1 MNNRLTKRILAVA
14 MIAACSW
21 AVISAKTITGNL
33 NVVPQPYSVTQDLEA
48 APFVINKSTIIAYP
62 EGNVVMQRNA
72 EFLASYIA
80 KSCGFTP
87 RVAPRT
93 KVKRAIVLAVDAGIG
108 NSEGYRL
115 KCDKNG
121 VTITGGSEVGV
132 FYGIQTLYKSLP
144 ITKGTGNVAAVPAGE
159 VNDMPR
165 FTYRGFMLDVGR
177 HFYPVEYIK
186 EVIDMLAMHNINYFH
201 WHLTEDQGWRIEI
214 KKYPRLTEVGSVR
227 KRTLIDQKTQTYD
240 ETPHSGYYT
249 QEEARE
255 VVAYAAERHI
265 TVIPE
270 IDLPGHMM
278 AALVAYPEL
287 GCTGGPYEMPCRWGV
302 FDDVLCGGNEATLQF
317 AKDVLSEIMDIFPSP
332 YIHIGGDEC
341 PKKHWKTCAKCQA
354 KIKELGLEDTAE
366 HSKENQLQT
375 YFMGEVGKLINS
387 RGRKMMGWDEMLEG
401 GLAPGATVMSWTSPK
416 PAAKTARLH
425 HDVVVTPIQYLYF
438 SNPYHNG
445 RKGIKSLQRVY
456 NFEPMPSELTADEQ
470 KYVIGTQGCLWT
482 EWTRDTVKVEWQ
494 ILPRMAAL
502 SELQWAQPEK
512 KDFNSFLQ
520 RLTPL
525 LKVYDSRGFG
535 YRKDLHEVYVQ
546 CFKSKYEGKSRVEL
560 TTLAGEIY
568 YTLDGSE
575 PNKQSMRYYGNIVVD
590 NGVILKAVAYRP
602 DGTTT
607 PIATEKIG
615 ATVWTE

>member
-1 MNNRLTKRILAVA
+1 MA

-62 EGNVVMQRNA
+62 EGNAVMQRNA

-80 KSCGFTP
+80 KSCGFAP
-87 RVAPRT
+87 RVAPES
-93 KVKRAIVLAVDAGIG
+93 KAKRAIVLAVDAGIG

-144 ITKGTGNVAAVPAGE
+144 ITKDTGNVAAVPAGE

-502 SELQWAQPEK
+502 SELQWAQPEN
-512 KDFNSFLQ
+512 KDFNNFLQ

-546 CFKSKYEGKSRVEL
+546 CFKCKYEGKSRVEL

>member
-1 MNNRLTKRILAVA
+1 MNNRLTKRILAVS

-62 EGNVVMQRNA
+62 EGNAVMQRNA

-80 KSCGFTP
+80 KSCGFAP
-87 RVAPRT
+87 RVAPESKAKRT
-93 KVKRAIVLAVDAGIG
+93 IVLAVDAGIG

-144 ITKGTGNVAAVPAGE
+144 ITKGTDNVAAVPVGE

-302 FDDVLCGGNEATLQF
+302 FDDVLCGGSEATLQF

-512 KDFNSFLQ
+512 KDFNNFLQ

-546 CFKSKYEGKSRVEL
+546 CFKCKYEGKSRVEL

>member
-1 MNNRLTKRILAVA
+1 
-14 MIAACSW
+14 
-21 AVISAKTITGNL
+21 
-33 NVVPQPYSVTQDLEA
+33 
-48 APFVINKSTIIAYP
+48 
-62 EGNVVMQRNA
+62 
-72 EFLASYIA
+72 
-80 KSCGFTP
+80 
-87 RVAPRT
+87 
-93 KVKRAIVLAVDAGIG
+93 
-108 NSEGYRL
+108 
-115 KCDKNG
+115 
-121 VTITGGSEVGV
+121 
-132 FYGIQTLYKSLP
+132 
-144 ITKGTGNVAAVPAGE
+144 
-159 VNDMPR
+159 
-165 FTYRGFMLDVGR
+165 MLDVGR

-302 FDDVLCGGNEATLQF
+302 FDDVLCGGSEATLQF

-512 KDFNSFLQ
+512 KDFNNFLQ

-546 CFKSKYEGKSRVEL
+546 CFKCKYEGKSRVEL

-615 ATVWTE
+615 TTVWTE

>member
-1 MNNRLTKRILAVA
+1 MA

-62 EGNVVMQRNA
+62 EGNAVMQRNA

-80 KSCGFTP
+80 KSCGFAP
-87 RVAPRT
+87 RVAPES
-93 KVKRAIVLAVDAGIG
+93 KAKRAIVLAVDAGIG

-144 ITKGTGNVAAVPAGE
+144 ITKGTDNVAAVPAGE

-317 AKDVLSEIMDIFPSP
+317 AKDVLCEIMDIFPSP

-546 CFKSKYEGKSRVEL
+546 CFKSKYEDKSRVEL

-590 NGVILKAVAYRP
+590 NGVILKPVAYRP

>member
-1 MNNRLTKRILAVA
+1 M
-14 MIAACSW
+14 
-21 AVISAKTITGNL
+21 AK
-33 NVVPQPYSVTQDLEA
+33 D
-48 APFVINKSTIIAYP
+48 
-62 EGNVVMQRNA
+62 
-72 EFLASYIA
+72 
-80 KSCGFTP
+80 
-87 RVAPRT
+87 
-93 KVKRAIVLAVDAGIG
+93 
-108 NSEGYRL
+108 
-115 KCDKNG
+115 
-121 VTITGGSEVGV
+121 
-132 FYGIQTLYKSLP
+132 
-144 ITKGTGNVAAVPAGE
+144 TGNVAAVPVGE

-375 YFMGEVGKLINS
+375 
-387 RGRKMMGWDEMLEG
+387 
-401 GLAPGATVMSWTSPK
+401 
-416 PAAKTARLH
+416 
-425 HDVVVTPIQYLYF
+425 
-438 SNPYHNG
+438 
-445 RKGIKSLQRVY
+445 
-456 NFEPMPSELTADEQ
+456 
-470 KYVIGTQGCLWT
+470 
-482 EWTRDTVKVEWQ
+482 
-494 ILPRMAAL
+494 
-502 SELQWAQPEK
+502 
-512 KDFNSFLQ
+512 
-520 RLTPL
+520 
-525 LKVYDSRGFG
+525 
-535 YRKDLHEVYVQ
+535 
-546 CFKSKYEGKSRVEL
+546 
-560 TTLAGEIY
+560 
-568 YTLDGSE
+568 
-575 PNKQSMRYYGNIVVD
+575 
-590 NGVILKAVAYRP
+590 
-602 DGTTT
+602 
-607 PIATEKIG
+607 
-615 ATVWTE
+615 

>member
-62 EGNVVMQRNA
+62 EGNAVMQRNA

-80 KSCGFTP
+80 KSCGFAP
-87 RVAPRT
+87 RVVSESKA
-93 KVKRAIVLAVDAGIG
+93 KRAIVLAVDAGIG

-144 ITKGTGNVAAVPAGE
+144 ITKDTDNVAAVPAGE

-512 KDFNSFLQ
+512 KDFNNFLQ

-546 CFKSKYEGKSRVEL
+546 CFKCKYEGKSRVEL

>member
-1 MNNRLTKRILAVA
+1 MA

-62 EGNVVMQRNA
+62 EGNAVMQRNA

-80 KSCGFTP
+80 KSCGFAP
-87 RVAPRT
+87 RVAPES
-93 KVKRAIVLAVDAGIG
+93 KAKRAIVLAVDAGIG

-144 ITKGTGNVAAVPAGE
+144 ITKDTGNVAAVPAGE

-302 FDDVLCGGNEATLQF
+302 FDDVLCGGSEATLQF

-512 KDFNSFLQ
+512 KDFNNFLQ

-546 CFKSKYEGKSRVEL
+546 CFKCKYEGKSRVEL

>member
-1 MNNRLTKRILAVA
+1 
-14 MIAACSW
+14 
-21 AVISAKTITGNL
+21 
-33 NVVPQPYSVTQDLEA
+33 
-48 APFVINKSTIIAYP
+48 
-62 EGNVVMQRNA
+62 
-72 EFLASYIA
+72 
-80 KSCGFTP
+80 
-87 RVAPRT
+87 
-93 KVKRAIVLAVDAGIG
+93 
-108 NSEGYRL
+108 
-115 KCDKNG
+115 
-121 VTITGGSEVGV
+121 
-132 FYGIQTLYKSLP
+132 
-144 ITKGTGNVAAVPAGE
+144 
-159 VNDMPR
+159 
-165 FTYRGFMLDVGR
+165 
-177 HFYPVEYIK
+177 
-186 EVIDMLAMHNINYFH
+186 
-201 WHLTEDQGWRIEI
+201 
-214 KKYPRLTEVGSVR
+214 
-227 KRTLIDQKTQTYD
+227 
-240 ETPHSGYYT
+240 
-249 QEEARE
+249 
-255 VVAYAAERHI
+255 
-265 TVIPE
+265 
-270 IDLPGHMM
+270 
-278 AALVAYPEL
+278 
-287 GCTGGPYEMPCRWGV
+287 
-302 FDDVLCGGNEATLQF
+302 
-317 AKDVLSEIMDIFPSP
+317 
-332 YIHIGGDEC
+332 
-341 PKKHWKTCAKCQA
+341 
-354 KIKELGLEDTAE
+354 
-366 HSKENQLQT
+366 
-375 YFMGEVGKLINS
+375 MGEVGKLINS
-387 RGRKMMGWDEMLEG
+387 CRRKMMGWDEMLEG

-512 KDFNSFLQ
+512 KDFNNFLQ

-546 CFKSKYEGKSRVEL
+546 CFKCKYEGKSRVEL

>member
-1 MNNRLTKRILAVA
+1 MA

-33 NVVPQPYSVTQDLEA
+33 NVVPQPYSVIQDLEA

-62 EGNVVMQRNA
+62 EGNAVMQRNA

-80 KSCGFTP
+80 KSCGFAP
-87 RVAPRT
+87 RVAPES
-93 KVKRAIVLAVDAGIG
+93 KAKRAIVLAVDAGIG

-144 ITKGTGNVAAVPAGE
+144 ITKGTDNMAAVPVGE

-512 KDFNSFLQ
+512 KNFNNFLQ

-546 CFKSKYEGKSRVEL
+546 CFKCKYEGKSRVEL

-615 ATVWTE
+615 TTVWTE

>member
-1 MNNRLTKRILAVA
+1 MNRLIKRILAVA

-62 EGNVVMQRNA
+62 EGNAVMQRNA

-80 KSCGFTP
+80 KSCGFAP
-87 RVAPRT
+87 RVAPES
-93 KVKRAIVLAVDAGIG
+93 KAKRAIVLAVDAGIG

-144 ITKGTGNVAAVPAGE
+144 ITKDTGNVAAVPAGE

-512 KDFNSFLQ
+512 KDFNNFLQ

-546 CFKSKYEGKSRVEL
+546 CFKCKYEGKSRVEL

>member
-1 MNNRLTKRILAVA
+1 MKNRLIKRILAVA

-62 EGNVVMQRNA
+62 EGNAVMQRNA

-80 KSCGFTP
+80 KSCGFAP

-93 KVKRAIVLAVDAGIG
+93 KAKQAIVLAVDAGIG

-121 VTITGGSEVGV
+121 VSITGGSEVGV

-144 ITKGTGNVAAVPAGE
+144 VTKGSGNVAAVPAGE

-227 KRTLIDQKTQTYD
+227 KQTLIDQKTQTYD

-512 KDFNSFLQ
+512 KDFNNFLQ

-546 CFKSKYEGKSRVEL
+546 CFKCKYEGKSRVEL

>member
-1 MNNRLTKRILAVA
+1 MNNKMTKRIIAAV
-14 MIAACSW
+14 MIAACTW
-21 AVISAKTITGNL
+21 VVISAKTIVGNL
-33 NVVPQPYSVTQDLEA
+33 NVVPQPYSVTQEPES

-80 KSCGFTP
+80 KSCGIMP
-87 RVAPRT
+87 
-93 KVKRAIVLAVDAGIG
+93 KVTTATNAKRAIVLAVDAGIG
-108 NSEGYRL
+108 NREGYRL
-115 KCDKNG
+115 KSNKNG

-144 ITKGTGNVAAVPAGE
+144 VTAGGVNVAAVPAGE

-165 FTYRGFMLDVGR
+165 FSYRGFMLDVGR

-214 KKYPRLTEVGSVR
+214 KKYPRLTEVGSMR
-227 KRTLIDQKTQTYD
+227 KRTLINQKTQTYD
-240 ETPHSGYYT
+240 ETPHGGYYT
-249 QEEARE
+249 QDEARQ

-302 FDDVLCGGNEATLQF
+302 FDDVLCGGNEFTLQF
-317 AKDVLSEIMDIFPSP
+317 AKDVLGEIMDIFPSP

-375 YFMGEVGKLINS
+375 YFMGEVGKVINA

-416 PAAKTARLH
+416 PAVKTARLH

-456 NFEPMPSELTADEQ
+456 NFYPMPSELTADEQ

-512 KDFNSFLQ
+512 KDFKNFLQ
-520 RLTPL
+520 RLTPM
-525 LKVYDSRGFG
+525 LKVYDNCGYG
-535 YRKDLHEVYVQ
+535 YRKDLHDVYVQ
-546 CFKSKYEGKSRVEL
+546 CFKCKYEGKSRVEL
-560 TTLAGEIY
+560 TTLDGDIY

-575 PNKQSMRYYGNIVVD
+575 PGKQSMRYYGNIVVN
-590 NGVILKAVAYRP
+590 NGVTLKAVAYRT
-602 DGTTT
+602 DGTVS
-607 PIATEKIG
+607 PVATEVIG
-615 ATVWTE
+615 TTVWTE

>member
-14 MIAACSW
+14 VIATCSW
-21 AVISAKTITGNL
+21 AVTSAKTITGYL
-33 NVVPQPYSVTQDLEA
+33 NVVPQPYSVIQDLEA
-48 APFVINKSTIIAYP
+48 APFVINKSTVIAYP
-62 EGNVVMQRNA
+62 EGNAVMQRNA

-80 KSCGFTP
+80 KSCGFAP
-87 RVAPRT
+87 RVVPESKA
-93 KVKRAIVLAVDAGIG
+93 KRAIVLAVDAGIG

-144 ITKGTGNVAAVPAGE
+144 VTKGSGNVAAVPAGE

-278 AALVAYPEL
+278 AALVAYPEF

-456 NFEPMPSELTADEQ
+456 NFEPMPSKLTADEQ

-512 KDFNSFLQ
+512 KDFNNFLQ

-568 YTLDGSE
+568 YTIDGSE

-607 PIATEKIG
+607 PIAAEKIG

>member
-1 MNNRLTKRILAVA
+1 MA

-62 EGNVVMQRNA
+62 EGNAVMQRNA

-80 KSCGFTP
+80 KSCGFAP

-93 KVKRAIVLAVDAGIG
+93 KAKRTIVLAVDAGIG

-144 ITKGTGNVAAVPAGE
+144 ITKGTDNVAAVPAGE

-512 KDFNSFLQ
+512 KDFNNFLQ

-546 CFKSKYEGKSRVEL
+546 CFKCKYEGKSRVEL
-560 TTLAGEIY
+560 STLAGEIY

>member
-14 MIAACSW
+14 VIAACSW
-21 AVISAKTITGNL
+21 AVTSAKTITGNL
-33 NVVPQPYSVTQDLEA
+33 NVVPQPYSVIQDLEA
-48 APFVINKSTIIAYP
+48 APFVINKSTVIAYP
-62 EGNVVMQRNA
+62 EGNAVMQRNA

-80 KSCGFTP
+80 KSCGFAP
-87 RVAPRT
+87 RVAPES
-93 KVKRAIVLAVDAGIG
+93 KAKRVIVLAVDAGIG

-115 KCDKNG
+115 KCDNNG

-144 ITKGTGNVAAVPAGE
+144 VTKGSGNEAAVPAGE

-240 ETPHSGYYT
+240 ETPHYGYYT
-249 QEEARE
+249 QEDARE

-317 AKDVLSEIMDIFPSP
+317 AKDVLCEIMDIFPSP

-512 KDFNSFLQ
+512 KDFNNFLQ

-525 LKVYDSRGFG
+525 LKVYDSRGFS

-546 CFKSKYEGKSRVEL
+546 CFKCKYEGKSRVEL

>member
-1 MNNRLTKRILAVA
+1 MA

-33 NVVPQPYSVTQDLEA
+33 NVVLQPYSVTQDLEA

-62 EGNVVMQRNA
+62 EGNAVMQRNA

-80 KSCGFTP
+80 KSCGFAP
-87 RVAPRT
+87 RVAPES
-93 KVKRAIVLAVDAGIG
+93 KAKRAIVLAVDAGIG

-144 ITKGTGNVAAVPAGE
+144 ITKGTDNVAAVPVGE

-512 KDFNSFLQ
+512 KDFNNFLQ

>member
-62 EGNVVMQRNA
+62 EGNAVMQRNA

-80 KSCGFTP
+80 KSCGFAP
-87 RVAPRT
+87 RVAPES
-93 KVKRAIVLAVDAGIG
+93 KAKRAIVLAVDAGIG

-144 ITKGTGNVAAVPAGE
+144 ITKGTDNVAAVPAGE

-512 KDFNSFLQ
+512 KDFNNFLQ

-546 CFKSKYEGKSRVEL
+546 CFKCKYEGKSRVEL

>member
-1 MNNRLTKRILAVA
+1 MA

-62 EGNVVMQRNA
+62 EGNAVMQRNA

-80 KSCGFTP
+80 KSCGFAP
-87 RVAPRT
+87 RVAPES
-93 KVKRAIVLAVDAGIG
+93 KAKRAIVLAVDAGIG

-144 ITKGTGNVAAVPAGE
+144 ITKDTDNVAAVPAGE

-512 KDFNSFLQ
+512 KDFNNFLQ

-546 CFKSKYEGKSRVEL
+546 CFKCKYEGKSRVEL

>member
-1 MNNRLTKRILAVA
+1 MA

-62 EGNVVMQRNA
+62 EGNAVMQRNA

-80 KSCGFTP
+80 KSCGFAP
-87 RVAPRT
+87 RVAPES
-93 KVKRAIVLAVDAGIG
+93 KAKRAIVLAVDAGIG

-144 ITKGTGNVAAVPAGE
+144 ITKDTGNVAAVPAGE

-302 FDDVLCGGNEATLQF
+302 FDDVLCGGSEATLQF

-502 SELQWAQPEK
+502 SELQWAQPEN
-512 KDFNSFLQ
+512 KDFNNFLQ

-546 CFKSKYEGKSRVEL
+546 CFKCKYEGKSRVEL

>member
-1 MNNRLTKRILAVA
+1 MA

-62 EGNVVMQRNA
+62 EGNAVMQRNA

-80 KSCGFTP
+80 KSCGFAP
-87 RVAPRT
+87 RVAPES
-93 KVKRAIVLAVDAGIG
+93 KAKQAIALDVDAGIG

-144 ITKGTGNVAAVPAGE
+144 ITKDTDNVAAVPAGE

-302 FDDVLCGGNEATLQF
+302 FDYVLCGGNEATLQF

-512 KDFNSFLQ
+512 KDFNNFLQ

-546 CFKSKYEGKSRVEL
+546 CFKCKYEGKSRVEL

>member
-1 MNNRLTKRILAVA
+1 MA

-62 EGNVVMQRNA
+62 EGNAVMQRNA

-80 KSCGFTP
+80 KSCGFAP

-93 KVKRAIVLAVDAGIG
+93 KAKQAIVLAVDAGIG

-144 ITKGTGNVAAVPAGE
+144 ITKGTDNVAAVPVGE

-512 KDFNSFLQ
+512 KDFNNFLQ

-546 CFKSKYEGKSRVEL
+546 CFKCKYEGKSRVEL

>member
-1 MNNRLTKRILAVA
+1 MKNRLIKRILAVA

-62 EGNVVMQRNA
+62 EGNAVMQRNA

-80 KSCGFTP
+80 KSCGFAP

-93 KVKRAIVLAVDAGIG
+93 KAKQAIVLAVDAGIG

-144 ITKGTGNVAAVPAGE
+144 ITKGTDNVAAVPAGE

-227 KRTLIDQKTQTYD
+227 KQTLIDQKTQTYD

-302 FDDVLCGGNEATLQF
+302 FDDVLCGGSEATLQF

-512 KDFNSFLQ
+512 KDFNNFLQ

-546 CFKSKYEGKSRVEL
+546 CFKCKYEGKSRVEL

>member
-1 MNNRLTKRILAVA
+1 MA

-62 EGNVVMQRNA
+62 EGNAVMQRNA

-80 KSCGFTP
+80 KSCGFAP

-93 KVKRAIVLAVDAGIG
+93 KAKQAIVLAVDAGIG

-144 ITKGTGNVAAVPAGE
+144 ITKDTDNVAAVPAGE

-512 KDFNSFLQ
+512 KDFNNFLQ

-546 CFKSKYEGKSRVEL
+546 CFKCKYEGKSRVEL

>member
-62 EGNVVMQRNA
+62 EGNAVMQRNA

-80 KSCGFTP
+80 KSCGFAP

-93 KVKRAIVLAVDAGIG
+93 KAKRAIVLAVDAGIG

-144 ITKGTGNVAAVPAGE
+144 ITKGTDNVAAVPVGE

-401 GLAPGATVMSWTSPK
+401 GLAPGATVMLWTSPK

-512 KDFNSFLQ
+512 KDFNNFLQ

-546 CFKSKYEGKSRVEL
+546 CFKCKYEGKSRVEL
-560 TTLAGEIY
+560 STLAGEIY

>member
-1 MNNRLTKRILAVA
+1 MA

-62 EGNVVMQRNA
+62 EGNAVMQRNA

-80 KSCGFTP
+80 KSCGFAP
-87 RVAPRT
+87 RVAPES
-93 KVKRAIVLAVDAGIG
+93 KAKRAIVLAVDAGIG

-144 ITKGTGNVAAVPAGE
+144 ITKDTDNVAAVPAGE

-354 KIKELGLEDTAE
+354 KIKDLGLEDTAE

-512 KDFNSFLQ
+512 KDFNNFLQ

-546 CFKSKYEGKSRVEL
+546 CFKSKYEDKSRVEL

-615 ATVWTE
+615 TTVWTE

>member
-1 MNNRLTKRILAVA
+1 MA

-62 EGNVVMQRNA
+62 EGNAVMQRNA

-80 KSCGFTP
+80 KSCGFAP
-87 RVAPRT
+87 RVVPESKA
-93 KVKRAIVLAVDAGIG
+93 KRAIVLAVDAGIG

-144 ITKGTGNVAAVPAGE
+144 ITKGTDNVAAVPVGE

-227 KRTLIDQKTQTYD
+227 RRTLIDQKTQTYD

-546 CFKSKYEGKSRVEL
+546 CFKCKYEGKSRVEL
-560 TTLAGEIY
+560 TTLAGEVY

>member
-1 MNNRLTKRILAVA
+1 MA

-62 EGNVVMQRNA
+62 EGNAVMQRNA

-80 KSCGFTP
+80 KSCGFAP
-87 RVAPRT
+87 RVVPESKA
-93 KVKRAIVLAVDAGIG
+93 KRAIVLAVDAGIG

-144 ITKGTGNVAAVPAGE
+144 ITKGTDNVAAVPVGE
-159 VNDMPR
+159 VSDMPR

-302 FDDVLCGGNEATLQF
+302 FDDVLCGGSEATLQF

-387 RGRKMMGWDEMLEG
+387 RGRKMMGWDEILEG

-512 KDFNSFLQ
+512 KDFNNFLQ

-525 LKVYDSRGFG
+525 LKVYESRGFG

-546 CFKSKYEGKSRVEL
+546 CFKCKYEGKSRVEL

>member
-62 EGNVVMQRNA
+62 EGNAVMQRNA

-80 KSCGFTP
+80 KSCGFAP
-87 RVAPRT
+87 RVAPES
-93 KVKRAIVLAVDAGIG
+93 KAKRAIVLAVDAGIG

-144 ITKGTGNVAAVPAGE
+144 ITKGTDNMAAVPVGE

-512 KDFNSFLQ
+512 KDFNNFLQ

-546 CFKSKYEGKSRVEL
+546 CFKCKYEGKSRVEL

>member
-14 MIAACSW
+14 VIAACSW

-62 EGNVVMQRNA
+62 EGNAVMQRNA

-80 KSCGFTP
+80 KSCGFAP
-87 RVAPRT
+87 RVAPES
-93 KVKRAIVLAVDAGIG
+93 KAKRAIVLAVDAGIG

-121 VTITGGSEVGV
+121 VIITGGSEVGV

-144 ITKGTGNVAAVPAGE
+144 ITKGTDNVAAVPVGE

-302 FDDVLCGGNEATLQF
+302 FDDVLCGGSEATLQF

-341 PKKHWKTCAKCQA
+341 PTKHWKTCAKCQA

-512 KDFNSFLQ
+512 KDFNNFLQ

-525 LKVYDSRGFG
+525 LKVYDRRGFG

-546 CFKSKYEGKSRVEL
+546 CFKCKYEGKSRVEL

-590 NGVILKAVAYRP
+590 NGVILKAVAYCP

>member
-1 MNNRLTKRILAVA
+1 MKNRLIKRILAVA

-62 EGNVVMQRNA
+62 EGNAVMQRNA

-93 KVKRAIVLAVDAGIG
+93 KAKRAIVLAVDAGIG

-144 ITKGTGNVAAVPAGE
+144 ITKGTDNVAAVPVGE

-302 FDDVLCGGNEATLQF
+302 FDDVLCGGSEATLQF

-512 KDFNSFLQ
+512 KDFNNFLQ

-546 CFKSKYEGKSRVEL
+546 CFKCKYEGKSRVEL

>member
-1 MNNRLTKRILAVA
+1 MNNRLTKRILAVS

-62 EGNVVMQRNA
+62 EGNAVMQRNA

-80 KSCGFTP
+80 KSCGFAP

-93 KVKRAIVLAVDAGIG
+93 KAKQAIVLAVDAGIG

-121 VTITGGSEVGV
+121 VIITGGSEVGV

-144 ITKGTGNVAAVPAGE
+144 ITKGTDNVAAVPAGE

-317 AKDVLSEIMDIFPSP
+317 AKDVLSEIMDIFPSS

-546 CFKSKYEGKSRVEL
+546 CFKSKYEDKSRVEL

-575 PNKQSMRYYGNIVVD
+575 PNKQSMRYYGNIVAD

>member
-1 MNNRLTKRILAVA
+1 MKILSHRMIVVA
-14 MIAACSW
+14 IAMACLW
-21 AVISAKTITGNL
+21 ASSSAKTITGNL
-33 NVVPQPYSVTQDLEA
+33 NVVPQPMSVEQDLEA
-48 APFVINKSTIIAYP
+48 APFVVNKNTTIVCP
-62 EGNVVMQRNA
+62 EGNATMQRNA
-72 EFLASYIA
+72 EFLAKYIA
-80 KSCGFTP
+80 QSTGITP
-87 RVAPRT
+87 RIT
-93 KVKRAIVLAVDAGIG
+93 SEKKQKNAIVLAVDGSIG
-108 NSEGYRL
+108 NREGYTL
-115 KCDKNG
+115 KSGNNG
-121 VTITGGSEVGV
+121 VTIKGGSEVGV

-144 ITKGTGNVAAVPAGE
+144 VTVGSGNNAALPDGE
-159 VNDMPR
+159 VVDMPR
-165 FTYRGFMLDVGR
+165 FPYRGFMLDVGR
-177 HFYPVEYIK
+177 HFYPVKYVK

-201 WHLTEDQGWRIEI
+201 WHLSEDQGWRIEI
-214 KKYPRLTEVGSVR
+214 KKYPRLTEVGSTR
-227 KRTLIDQKTQTYD
+227 KRTLIDQKTMTYD
-240 ETPHSGYYT
+240 ETPHSGFYT

-341 PKKHWKTCAKCQA
+341 PKKHWKTCPKCQA
-354 KIKELGLEDTAE
+354 KIKELGLVDTKE

-416 PAAKTARLH
+416 PAVKTAKLH
-425 HDVVVTPIQYLYF
+425 HDVIVTPIQYLYF

-456 NFEPMPSELTADEQ
+456 NFEPMPSELAEAEK

-502 SELQWAQPEK
+502 SELQWAQPDK
-512 KDFNSFLQ
+512 KDFNSFLE
-520 RLTPL
+520 RLTPML
-525 LKVYDSRGFG
+525 RLYDNCGYG
-535 YRKDLHEVYVQ
+535 YRKDLHDVYVQ
-546 CFKSKYEGKSRVEL
+546 CFKCQYEGRSRVEL
-560 TTLAGEIY
+560 TTLAGEIF

-575 PNKQSMRYYGNIVVD
+575 PNRQSMRYYGNIVVN
-590 NGVILKAVAYRP
+590 NGVTLKAVAYRP

-607 PIATEKIG
+607 PVATEVIG
-615 ATVWTE
+615 TTVWTE

>member
-62 EGNVVMQRNA
+62 EGNAVMQRNA

-80 KSCGFTP
+80 KSCGFAP
-87 RVAPRT
+87 RVVSESKA
-93 KVKRAIVLAVDAGIG
+93 KRAIVLAVDAGIG

-144 ITKGTGNVAAVPAGE
+144 ITKDTGNVAAVPAGE
-159 VNDMPR
+159 VSDMPR

-240 ETPHSGYYT
+240 ETPHSGYYA

-512 KDFNSFLQ
+512 KDFNNFLQ

-546 CFKSKYEGKSRVEL
+546 CFKCKYEGKSRVEL

>member
-62 EGNVVMQRNA
+62 EGNAVMQRNA

-80 KSCGFTP
+80 KSCGFAP

-93 KVKRAIVLAVDAGIG
+93 KAKQAIVLAVDAGIG

-144 ITKGTGNVAAVPAGE
+144 ITKGTDNVAAVPVGE

-512 KDFNSFLQ
+512 KDFNNFLQ

-546 CFKSKYEGKSRVEL
+546 CFKCKYEGKSRVEL

-615 ATVWTE
+615 TTVWTE

>member
-62 EGNVVMQRNA
+62 EGNAVMQRNA

-80 KSCGFTP
+80 KSCGFAP
-87 RVAPRT
+87 RVAPES
-93 KVKRAIVLAVDAGIG
+93 KAKRVIVLAVDAGIG

-144 ITKGTGNVAAVPAGE
+144 ITKGTDNVAAVPAGE

-512 KDFNSFLQ
+512 KDFNNFLQ

>member
-1 MNNRLTKRILAVA
+1 MA

-62 EGNVVMQRNA
+62 EGNAVMQRNA

-80 KSCGFTP
+80 KSCGFAP
-87 RVAPRT
+87 RVAPES
-93 KVKRAIVLAVDAGIG
+93 KAKRAIVLAVDAGIG

-121 VTITGGSEVGV
+121 LTITGGSEVGV

-144 ITKGTGNVAAVPAGE
+144 ITKGTDNVAAVPVGE

-227 KRTLIDQKTQTYD
+227 KQTLIDQKTQTYD

-512 KDFNSFLQ
+512 KDFNNFLQ

-546 CFKSKYEGKSRVEL
+546 CFKCKYEGKSRVEL

>member
-1 MNNRLTKRILAVA
+1 MA

-62 EGNVVMQRNA
+62 EGNAVMQRNA

-80 KSCGFTP
+80 KSCGFAP
-87 RVAPRT
+87 RVAPES
-93 KVKRAIVLAVDAGIG
+93 KAKRAIVLAVDAGIG

-121 VTITGGSEVGV
+121 VSITGGSEVGV

-144 ITKGTGNVAAVPAGE
+144 ITKGTDNMAAVPVGE

-512 KDFNSFLQ
+512 KDFNNFLQ

-546 CFKSKYEGKSRVEL
+546 CFKCKYEGKSRVEL